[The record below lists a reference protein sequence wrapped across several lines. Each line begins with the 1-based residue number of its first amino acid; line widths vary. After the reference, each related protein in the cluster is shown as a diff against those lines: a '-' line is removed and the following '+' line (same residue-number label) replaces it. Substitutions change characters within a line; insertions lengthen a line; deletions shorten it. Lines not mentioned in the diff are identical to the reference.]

1 MIYVFLGNE
10 INIIKRKIDSLI
22 DELKINN
29 IIKYDYDSVSV
40 DDILNEINYVDLF
53 NEKKLLIVSNFT
65 FKKMKDKEEKA
76 LSNYINHMNDNVI
89 ILKCI
94 DEKLDSKKSIIK
106 LLNEKCK
113 VIELVK
119 MDYKTLHEYV
129 TKIFSDNKKRITYN
143 QIKNILSLCENDTDS
158 VLNEV
163 NKLLLYKLDSDTITD
178 EDIEKVISKNSE
190 KEMFRL
196 NDAVM
201 NHNIPNMLES
211 TKTLVSS
218 GVDEVVIIDYLSK
231 QFRTLYQIKVM
242 SKDTGAQTITSRLSI
257 NPFVFKK
264 MLDVVGKFSEEKLL
278 NIIYKLSDADI
289 SIKVEGLDKSK
300 VLENFYLFDKK

>member
-10 INIIKRKIDSLI
+10 INIIKKKIDSLI
-22 DELKINN
+22 DELKIDN
-29 IIKYDYDSVSV
+29 IIKYDYDSVSI

-94 DEKLDSKKSIIK
+94 DEKLDNKKELIK
-106 LLNEKCK
+106 LVNYKCK
-113 VIELVK
+113 VIELKK

-129 TKIFSDNKKRITYN
+129 TKIFSDNNKRITYN

-163 NKLLLYKLDSDTITD
+163 NKLLLYKMDSDTITD
-178 EDIEKVISKNSE
+178 EDIENVISKNSE
-190 KEMFRL
+190 KEMFKL

-201 NHNIPNMLES
+201 AHNIPNMLES

-242 SKDTGAQTITSRLSI
+242 SKDTGIQTITSRLSL
-257 NPFVFKK
+257 NPFVTKK

-300 VLENFYLFDKK
+300 VLENFYLSI

>member
-89 ILKCI
+89 ILKFI

-300 VLENFYLFDKK
+300 VLENFYLSI

>member
-29 IIKYDYDSVSV
+29 IIKYDYDSVSI

-94 DEKLDSKKSIIK
+94 DEKLDSKKNIIK

-231 QFRTLYQIKVM
+231 QFRTLYQIKIM

-300 VLENFYLFDKK
+300 VLENFYLSI

>member
-10 INIIKRKIDSLI
+10 INIIKKKIDSLV
-22 DELKINN
+22 DELKIDN
-29 IIKYDYDSVSV
+29 IIKYDYDSVSI
-40 DDILNEINYVDLF
+40 DDILNEVNYVDLF

-65 FKKMKDKEEKA
+65 FKKIKDKEEKA
-76 LSNYINHMNDNVI
+76 LSNYINHMNDNII

-94 DEKLDSKKSIIK
+94 DEKLDTKKELIK
-106 LLNEKCK
+106 LINDKCK
-113 VIELVK
+113 VIELKK

-129 TKIFSDNKKRITYN
+129 TKIFSDNNKKITYN

-163 NKLLLYKLDSDTITD
+163 NKLLLYKMDSDTITD
-178 EDIEKVISKNSE
+178 EDIENVISKNSE
-190 KEMFRL
+190 KEMFKL

-201 NHNIPNMLES
+201 AHNIPNMLES

-242 SKDTGAQTITSRLSI
+242 SKDTGIQTITSRLSL
-257 NPFVFKK
+257 NPFVTKK

-300 VLENFYLFDKK
+300 VLENFYLSI

>member
-10 INIIKRKIDSLI
+10 INIIKRKVDSLI
-22 DELKINN
+22 DELKIDN
-29 IIKYDYDSVSV
+29 IIKYDYDSVSM

-76 LSNYINHMNDNVI
+76 LINYINHMNDNVI

-94 DEKLDSKKSIIK
+94 DEKLDSKKNIIK

-143 QIKNILSLCENDTDS
+143 QVKNILNLCENDTDS

-163 NKLLLYKLDSDTITD
+163 NKLLLYKLDDELITD

-190 KEMFRL
+190 KEMFKL

-201 NHNIPNMLES
+201 AHNLPLMLES
-211 TKTLVSS
+211 TKILVSS

-300 VLENFYLFDKK
+300 VLENFYLSI

>member
-10 INIIKRKIDSLI
+10 INIIKKKIDSLI
-22 DELKINN
+22 DELKIDN
-29 IIKYDYDSVSV
+29 IIKYDYDSVSI
-40 DDILNEINYVDLF
+40 DDILNEVNYVDLF

-94 DEKLDSKKSIIK
+94 DEKLDSKKNIIK

-129 TKIFSDNKKRITYN
+129 TKIFSDNNKRITYN

-163 NKLLLYKLDSDTITD
+163 NKLLLYKMDSDTITD
-178 EDIEKVISKNSE
+178 EDIENVISKNSE
-190 KEMFRL
+190 KEMFKL

-201 NHNIPNMLES
+201 AHNIPNMLES

-242 SKDTGAQTITSRLSI
+242 SKDTGIQTITSRLSL
-257 NPFVFKK
+257 NPFVTKK

-300 VLENFYLFDKK
+300 VLENFYLSI

>member
-22 DELKINN
+22 DELKIDN
-29 IIKYDYDSVSV
+29 IIKYDYDNVSV

-94 DEKLDSKKSIIK
+94 DEKLDSKKNIIK

-129 TKIFSDNKKRITYN
+129 TKIFSDNKKKITYN

-178 EDIEKVISKNSE
+178 EDIDKVISRNSE
-190 KEMFRL
+190 KEMFKL

-231 QFRTLYQIKVM
+231 QFRTLYQIKIM
-242 SKDTGAQTITSRLSI
+242 SKNTGAQTITSRLSI

-264 MLDVVGKFSEEKLL
+264 MLDVVGNFSEEKLL

-289 SIKVEGLDKSK
+289 SIKVDGLDKSK
-300 VLENFYLFDKK
+300 VLENFYLSI

>member
-300 VLENFYLFDKK
+300 VLENFYLSI

>member
-10 INIIKRKIDSLI
+10 INIIKKKIDSLV
-22 DELKINN
+22 DELKIDN
-29 IIKYDYDSVSV
+29 IIKYDYDSVSIE
-40 DDILNEINYVDLF
+40 DILNEVNYVDLF

-65 FKKMKDKEEKA
+65 FKKIKDKEEKA
-76 LSNYINHMNDNVI
+76 LSNYINHMNDNII

-94 DEKLDSKKSIIK
+94 DEKLDTKKELIK
-106 LLNEKCK
+106 LIKDKCK
-113 VIELVK
+113 VIELKK

-129 TKIFSDNKKRITYN
+129 TKIFSDNNKKITYN

-163 NKLLLYKLDSDTITD
+163 NKLLLYKMDSDVITD
-178 EDIEKVISKNSE
+178 EDIENVISKNSE
-190 KEMFRL
+190 KEMFKL

-201 NHNIPNMLES
+201 AHNIPNMLES

-242 SKDTGAQTITSRLSI
+242 SKDTGIQTITSRLSL
-257 NPFVFKK
+257 NPFVTKK

-300 VLENFYLFDKK
+300 VLENFYLSI

>member
-10 INIIKRKIDSLI
+10 INIIKKKIDSLI
-22 DELKINN
+22 DELKIDN
-29 IIKYDYDSVSV
+29 IIKYDYDSVSI
-40 DDILNEINYVDLF
+40 DDILNEVNYVDLF

-94 DEKLDSKKSIIK
+94 DEKLDNKKELIK
-106 LLNEKCK
+106 LVNDKCK
-113 VIELVK
+113 VIELKK

-129 TKIFSDNKKRITYN
+129 TKIFSDNNKRITYN

-163 NKLLLYKLDSDTITD
+163 NKLLLYKMDSDTITD
-178 EDIEKVISKNSE
+178 EDIENVISKNSE
-190 KEMFRL
+190 KEMFKL

-201 NHNIPNMLES
+201 AHNIPNMLES

-242 SKDTGAQTITSRLSI
+242 SKDTGIQTITSRLSL
-257 NPFVFKK
+257 NPFVTKK

-289 SIKVEGLDKSK
+289 FIKVEGLDKSK
-300 VLENFYLFDKK
+300 VLENFYLSI

>member
-10 INIIKRKIDSLI
+10 INIIKKKIDSLI
-22 DELKINN
+22 DELKIDNV
-29 IIKYDYDSVSV
+29 IKYDYDSVSI
-40 DDILNEINYVDLF
+40 DDILNEVNYVDLF

-94 DEKLDSKKSIIK
+94 DEKLDNKKELIK
-106 LLNEKCK
+106 LVNDKCK
-113 VIELVK
+113 VIELKK

-129 TKIFSDNKKRITYN
+129 TKIFSDNNKRITYN

-163 NKLLLYKLDSDTITD
+163 NKLLLYKMGSDTITD
-178 EDIEKVISKNSE
+178 EDIENVISKNSE
-190 KEMFRL
+190 KEMFKL

-201 NHNIPNMLES
+201 AHNIPNMLES

-242 SKDTGAQTITSRLSI
+242 SKDTGIQTITSRLSL
-257 NPFVFKK
+257 NPFVTKK

-300 VLENFYLFDKK
+300 VLENFYLSI

>member
-129 TKIFSDNKKRITYN
+129 TKIFSDNNKRITYN

-163 NKLLLYKLDSDTITD
+163 NKLLLYKMDSDTITD
-178 EDIEKVISKNSE
+178 EDIENVISKNSE
-190 KEMFRL
+190 KEMFKL

-201 NHNIPNMLES
+201 AHNIPNMLES

-242 SKDTGAQTITSRLSI
+242 SKDTGIQTITSRLSL
-257 NPFVFKK
+257 NPFVTKK

-300 VLENFYLFDKK
+300 VLENFYLSI

>member
-29 IIKYDYDSVSV
+29 IIKYDYDSISV

-94 DEKLDSKKSIIK
+94 DEKLDSKKDIIK

-129 TKIFSDNKKRITYN
+129 TKIFSDNKKKITYN

-231 QFRTLYQIKVM
+231 QFRTLYQIKIM

-300 VLENFYLFDKK
+300 VLENFYLSI